1 MTKNDRKA
9 RLAMGAVFILLA
21 FASAIS
27 FVINGV
33 GVMSLLL
40 ASFTLLALFLAV
52 VTPKQLQDFMDTLL
66 D

>member
-9 RLAMGAVFILLA
+9 RLAMGTIFILLA

-40 ASFTLLALFLAV
+40 ASFALLALFLAV
-52 VTPKQLQDFMDTLL
+52 ATPKQLQDFMDTLS

>member
-9 RLAMGAVFILLA
+9 RLTMGTIFILLA

-40 ASFTLLALFLAV
+40 TSFTLLALFLAV
-52 VTPKQLQDFMDTLL
+52 TTPQQLQDFMDTLS

>member
-1 MTKNDRKA
+1 MTKNDRKT
-9 RLAMGAVFILLA
+9 RLAMGTIFILLA

-40 ASFTLLALFLAV
+40 TSFSLLALFLTAA
-52 VTPKQLQDFMDTLL
+52 TPKQLQDFMDTLL